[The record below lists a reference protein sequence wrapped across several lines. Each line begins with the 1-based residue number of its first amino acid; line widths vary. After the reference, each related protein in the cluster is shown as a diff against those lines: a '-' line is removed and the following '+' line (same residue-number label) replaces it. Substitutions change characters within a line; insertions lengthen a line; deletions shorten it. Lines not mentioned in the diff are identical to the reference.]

1 MGKEED
7 MEEGEAVTEEEV
19 DTLGEEV
26 VMEQEM
32 VRVGRRFWWR
42 RWLHLRVN
50 HKASLGFGQSLGA
63 KVGLCLLF
71 TC

>member
-19 DTLGEEV
+19 DTLGEDV